1 VRGAWIAGW
10 AVGLGGCRGDC
21 QILVTSEEQFRLI
34 MNYTVVGDSV
44 GRTCGFMCCGELR
57 LGLDDVAW
65 GGRLGCCLCVWGG
78 MRVVG

>member
-10 AVGLGGCRGDC
+10 ALGLGGCRGDC

-44 GRTCGFMCCGELR
+44 GRTG
-57 LGLDDVAW
+57 
-65 GGRLGCCLCVWGG
+65 
-78 MRVVG
+78 VVGNSDWGWMVGCSEVG